1 MIYTY
6 TMIMDKLSNYA
17 NPKMKLSR
25 LIKAGQ
31 YFPIV
36 RGLYETDRNR
46 AGYLLAGSIY
56 GPSYLSFDFALSYYN
71 LIPEAAYIY
80 TSATFDKQKT
90 KSYKT
95 PFGTFVYRDV
105 PTSVFPYEILVRHED
120 DYAFR
125 IASPEKALC
134 DKLYS
139 ISPVKTIKGMKKLL
153 EDDLRIDIADVL
165 ALNLKVIEDLAP
177 LYRSTNVM
185 LLAKLLGRGQA

>member
-1 MIYTY
+1 MICTH

-17 NPKMKLSR
+17 NPKMKLRR

-31 YFPIV
+31 YIPIV
-36 RGLYETDRNR
+36 RRLYETERNK

-71 LIPEAAYIY
+71 LIPEAAYTY

-90 KSYKT
+90 KIYNT
-95 PFGTFVYRDV
+95 PFGIYTYRDV
-105 PTSVFPYEILVRHED
+105 PSSAFPYEILVRCED

-139 ISPVKTIKGMKKLL
+139 ISPVKTIRGIEKLL
-153 EDDLRIDIADVL
+153 EDDLRIDIADISR
-165 ALNLKVIEDLAP
+165 LNFKVIEDLAP
-177 LYRSTNVM
+177 LYHSTNVM
-185 LLAKLLGRGQA
+185 LFANYIGRG